1 MRFSC
6 LLVCV
11 MLFLPVPL
19 VRGDVSL
26 DLGTARLVIDERG
39 RVTAVTLADGSSWPV
54 DDRPVFSLET
64 DQGIRVP
71 QSVLLAEDLL
81 KVRFQGGAVAD
92 FAVKTKPAAAGPSA
106 AAATRGWTVFELRR
120 LQSDEPPSGLRLFH
134 LAVPPRAEVA
144 GTLNACS
151 TPDWSVAVMGAEP
164 NVHALQES
172 SGGSSA
178 DRPGC
183 SHQFVQAADQVKAG
197 SHSARF
203 TATSDAKPGGWS
215 MRGKR
220 LPAPLDLSGCKA
232 IRAWVH
238 GDGNGQALKIQLH
251 DGRGGYRDNY
261 LTIDFQGWRQVTLT
275 ETAINTLRY
284 EQTDAVNIY
293 YNSLPAGKAVTCYV
307 DQIEAIIDRDGTER
321 VVLLEDFESP
331 VSPFWGSPQTTLAV
345 RTYARHGIQPA
356 RFGVFVCRP
365 TELMETVREFELAA
379 GLPSPAP
386 GGQWNKISPWI
397 HRSYFFLTQFRESQ
411 FDEAL
416 AIARRGGFHTI
427 LIDQG
432 SWCRST
438 GHFEVNETNFPDGL
452 GGLVRTVRRF
462 KEAGFRVGF
471 HFLAASIYPPDPYL
485 TPVPDPR
492 LVKGVTT
499 KLAADVDPQAD
510 FIPTTAAPDAFPAE
524 DGGYTGDG
532 TVLQIGDELIQYAER
547 SLQAPFGFK
556 GCRRGHLGTRAAEHR
571 SGDAV
576 AHLVRSYGYH
586 MFDMD
591 TTLLDEVST
600 NFARVANACDI
611 DMLYF
616 DGSERLQGDHW
627 YYNARLHKAYY
638 DKLKNKDTLLQASS
652 FSHYSWHILARSASA
667 DGHGDLKGYLDE
679 RSPWFVSFGRSGMP
693 LDIGWY
699 YGYDPNATADMFEYV
714 LGATL
719 GYDASMSF
727 QVSVGAAQQHPF
739 TGDILDM
746 IRRYEQL
753 RLSGRVD
760 AAMKERLRIDPQL
773 GGQKTPEER
782 EKLLDLRR
790 EYRLTGEEG
799 QEAFQRVV
807 YSPWREIAA
816 AAEAQAGW
824 PISAGTGPARVGIQ
838 IHALPGPWLNPGPAY
853 HAGGAVVLE
862 SFDDL
867 APYLR
872 EAAAR
877 TGVQLIESDQGGST
891 FPGVTQRLELQR
903 DGAREGQSY
912 AVYTASSTL
921 AGENGWSA
929 ISKQFRPPLDLSW
942 HKGIGFWMRGD
953 GQGGAFKLQL
963 CDTKGAMDY
972 YITNNFTGWRYH
984 QLVRPEKDPI
994 DYSQVHSLAI
1004 YYNGLPGRKTV
1015 ACGLDD
1021 VKALRSLDERQ
1032 VVDPVVQVGE
1042 HRFAWSGTLREG
1054 QYLIAWPGE
1063 PIRRYGPPLTEPESS
1078 ATPAETLTLPVGQ
1091 HTVRFSA
1098 GTPWTM
1104 PVRVRV
1110 TLQPLERYVVR

>member
-1 MRFSC
+1 MRYRC
-6 LLVCV
+6 ILACV
-11 MLFLPVPL
+11 TLTLSVSPV
-19 VRGDVSL
+19 GADVQL
-26 DLGTARLVIDERG
+26 DLGVARLALDERG
-39 RVTAVTLADGSSWPV
+39 RVTDVALADGSHWPV

-64 DQGIRVP
+64 EKGSHVP
-71 QSVLLAEDLL
+71 ESVALAGDVLT
-81 KVRFQGGAVAD
+81 VRFQGGAVAE
-92 FAVKTKPAAAGPSA
+92 FAVKAAWTVAGPSA
-106 AAATRGWTVFELRR
+106 PTVTRGLAVFELRR
-120 LQSDEPPSGLRLFH
+120 LQSDESPTALRLFH
-134 LAVPPRAEVA
+134 LAVPQGAEVA

-151 TPDWSVAVMGAEP
+151 TTDWSVAVMGAKP
-164 NVHALQES
+164 NVYAGLES
-172 SGGSSA
+172 SGGSNA
-178 DRPGC
+178 DRAGC
-183 SHQFVQAADQVKAG
+183 SHEFVPVADQVKAG
-197 SHSARF
+197 HRAARF
-203 TATSDAKPGGWS
+203 TAASDAKPGGWS

-220 LPAPLDLSGCKA
+220 FPAPLNLAGCTA

-238 GDGNGQALKIQLH
+238 GDGSGQALKIQLY

-261 LTIDFQGWRQVTLT
+261 LTIDFQGWRSVTLT
-275 ETAINTLRY
+275 DSAINTLRY
-284 EQTDAVNIY
+284 EQTDALHIY
-293 YNSLPAGKAVTCYV
+293 YNGLPPGKTVTCYI
-307 DQIEAIIDRDGTER
+307 DQIEAVIDRDGAES
-321 VVLLEDFESP
+321 VVVLEDFESP
-331 VSPFWGSPQTTLAV
+331 VSPFWASPQTTLNV
-345 RTYARHGIQPA
+345 RTVARHGIQPA
-356 RFGVFVCRP
+356 RFGVLVCR
-365 TELMETVREFELAA
+365 TAELMETVREFEIAA

-386 GGQWNKISPWI
+386 GGQWNKVSPWI
-397 HRSYFFLTQFRESQ
+397 HRSYFFLTQFREAQ

-438 GHFEVNETNFPDGL
+438 GHFEVKQANFPDGL
-452 GGLVRTVRRF
+452 DGLVRTVRRF

-471 HFLAASIYPPDPYL
+471 HFLAASIYPPDAYL

-492 LVKGVTT
+492 LVKGATA
-499 KLAADVDPQAD
+499 KLAADVDAQAD
-510 FIPTTAAPDAFPAE
+510 FIPTTAAPDAFPLE

-547 SLQAPFGFK
+547 SLQAPFGFQ
-556 GCRRGHLGTRAAEHR
+556 GCRRGHLGTRAAAHR

-591 TTLLDEVST
+591 TTLLDEVSS
-600 NFARVANACDI
+600 NFARVANACEI

-638 DKLKNKDTLLQASS
+638 DKLKNKDVLLQASS

-699 YGYDPNATADMFEYV
+699 YGYDPMATPDMYEYV

-727 QVSVGAAQQHPF
+727 QVSVGAAQKHPF

-760 AAMKERLRIDPQL
+760 AAMRERLRIDPQL
-773 GGQKTPEER
+773 GGEKTPEER

-790 EYRLTGEEG
+790 DYRLVGEEG
-799 QEAFQRVV
+799 KEAFQRVI
-807 YSPWREIAA
+807 YSPWREITTAE
-816 AAEAQAGW
+816 EAQAGW
-824 PISAGTGPARVGIQ
+824 PISVGAGPARVGIQ
-838 IHALPGPWLNPGPAY
+838 VHALPGPWLNPGPAY
-853 HAGGAVVLE
+853 HAADAVVLE

-867 APYLR
+867 TPYLSQPAGR
-872 EAAAR
+872 AD
-877 TGVQLIESDQGGST
+877 VQLIESDQGGST
-891 FPGVTQRLELQR
+891 FPGVTQRLQLQR
-903 DGAREGQSY
+903 DGAREGKSC
-912 AVYTASSTL
+912 AVYTAASTL

-929 ISKQFRPPLDLSW
+929 IGKQFRPPLDLSW

-963 CDTKGAMDY
+963 RDTKGAMDY
-972 YITNNFTGWRYH
+972 YITNNYTGWRYQ
-984 QLVRPEKDPI
+984 QLSRPAQDAI
-994 DYSQVHSLAI
+994 DYSQVHSLTI
-1004 YYNGLPGRKTV
+1004 YYNGLPGRKTI

-1032 VVDPVVQVGE
+1032 VVDPVVQVGD
-1042 HRFAWSGTLREG
+1042 HRFTWTGSLREG
-1054 QYLIAWPGE
+1054 QYLMIWPGE

-1078 ATPAETLTLPVGQ
+1078 GTPAATFALPAGQ

-1110 TLQPLERYVVR
+1110 TLQPPEQHAVR

>member
-1 MRFSC
+1 MRFRY
-6 LLVCV
+6 LFACV
-11 MLFLPVPL
+11 SLALGVSQL
-19 VRGDVSL
+19 WADVQL
-26 DLGTARLVIDERG
+26 DLGAARLTLDQRG
-39 RVTAVTLADGSSWPV
+39 RVTALTLADGTSWPV

-64 DQGIRVP
+64 EKATRVP
-71 QSVLLAEDLL
+71 ESVELAADVL
-81 KVRFQGGAVAD
+81 KVRFQGGAVAE
-92 FAVKTKPAAAGPSA
+92 FAVNTAPTAAGPSA
-106 AAATRGWTVFELRR
+106 ATANRGLAVFELRR
-120 LQSDEPPSGLRLFH
+120 LQTDEPPTMLRLFH

-151 TPDWSVAVMGAEP
+151 TPDWSVAVMGAEL
-164 NVHALQES
+164 NVDAGLES
-172 SGGSSA
+172 SGGSRG
-178 DRPGC
+178 DRAGC
-183 SHQFVQAADQVKAG
+183 SHEFVLAAEQFKVGKHA
-197 SHSARF
+197 ARF

-220 LPAPLDLSGCKA
+220 FPAPLDLTGCKA

-238 GDGNGQALKIQLH
+238 GDGNGQALKIQLF

-261 LTIDFQGWRQVTLT
+261 LTIDFEGWRQVTLT
-275 ETAINTLRY
+275 ATAINTLRY
-284 EQTDAVNIY
+284 EHTDALQIY
-293 YNSLPAGKAVTCYV
+293 YNSLPPDKTVTCYL
-307 DQIEAIIDRDGTER
+307 DQIEAIIERDGTES

-331 VSPFWGSPQTTLAV
+331 VSPLWDSPQATLNV

-356 RFGVFVCRP
+356 RFGVLVCRRA
-365 TELMETVREFELAA
+365 ELLETIRRFELAA

-438 GHFEVNETNFPDGL
+438 GHFEVNQANFPDGL
-452 GGLVRTVRRF
+452 EGLVRTVRRF

-471 HFLAASIYPPDPYL
+471 HFLAASIYPPDSYL

-492 LVKGVTT
+492 LVKGAVI
-499 KLAADVDPQAD
+499 KLAADLDPQAD
-510 FIPTTAAPDAFPAE
+510 FIPTAAAPDAFPAE

-532 TVLQIGDELIQYAER
+532 TVLQIGEELIQYAER

-556 GCRRGHLGTRAAEHR
+556 GCRRGHLGTRAAAHR
-571 SGDAV
+571 TGDGV

-591 TTLLDEVST
+591 TTLLDEVAT
-600 NFARVANACDI
+600 NFARVANACDV

-638 DKLKNKDTLLQASS
+638 DKLKNKDILLQASS

-699 YGYDPNATADMFEYV
+699 YGYDPSATPDMFEYV

-719 GYDASMSF
+719 GCDASMSF
-727 QVSVGAAQQHPF
+727 QVSVGAAQKHPF

-746 IRRYEQL
+746 IRRYERL

-760 AAMKERLRIDPQL
+760 AAMRERLRIDPRL
-773 GGQKTPEER
+773 GGEKTPEER

-790 EYRLTGEEG
+790 EYRLLGEEG
-799 QEAFQRVV
+799 KEAFQRVV
-807 YSPWREIAA
+807 YTPWREITTAD
-816 AAEAQAGW
+816 EAQASW
-824 PISAGTGPARVGIQ
+824 PISVSMGPARVGVQ
-838 IHALPGPWLNPGPAY
+838 VHALPGPWLNPGPAY
-853 HAGGAVVLE
+853 HASDAVVLE

-867 APYLR
+867 TPYLR
-872 EAAAR
+872 QPAEHA
-877 TGVQLIESDQGGST
+877 GVQLIESDQGGST
-891 FPGVTQRLELQR
+891 FPGVTQRLELRR
-903 DGAREGQSY
+903 DGAREGSSY
-912 AVYTASSTL
+912 AVYTAASTL
-921 AGENGWSA
+921 AGDNGWSA
-929 ISKQFRPPLDLSW
+929 IGKQFRPPLDLAW
-942 HKGIGFWMRGD
+942 HKGLGFWLRGD

-963 CDTKGAMDY
+963 RDTKGAMDY
-972 YITNNFTGWRYH
+972 YITNNFTGWRYQ
-984 QLVRPEKDPI
+984 QLSRPAQDPI
-994 DYSQVHSLAI
+994 DYSQVHSLTL

-1015 ACGLDD
+1015 TCGLDD
-1021 VKALRSLDERQ
+1021 VKALRKLDERQ

-1042 HRFAWSGTLREG
+1042 RRFTWSGTLHEG
-1054 QYLIAWPGE
+1054 QYLILWPGE
-1063 PIRRYGPPLTEPESS
+1063 PIRRYGPPLGEPEPS
-1078 ATPAETLTLPVGQ
+1078 ATPAGTFALPAGQ
-1091 HTVRFSA
+1091 HTVRFNAS
-1098 GTPWTM
+1098 TPWTM

-1110 TLQPLERYVVR
+1110 TLQPPERYAVP